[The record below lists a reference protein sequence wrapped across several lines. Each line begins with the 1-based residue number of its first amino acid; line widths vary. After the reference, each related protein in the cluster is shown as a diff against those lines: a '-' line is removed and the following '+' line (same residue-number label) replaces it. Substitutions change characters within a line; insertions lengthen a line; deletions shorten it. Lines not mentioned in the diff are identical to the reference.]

1 MGRSVVAAFLYR
13 IPLGP
18 GVYELHLYSLYF
30 AETNCGSGT
39 SAGGGE
45 NSRMFHVDAN
55 GKRILSDFD
64 IIADAGGP
72 GIADERVFRDLSPGP
87 DGLLQLRFISNRSQA
102 TVSAIDL
109 EPAWPQS

>member
-1 MGRSVVAAFLYR
+1 MLAT
-13 IPLGP
+13 LGP
-18 GVYELHLYSLYF
+18 EGKTFV
-30 AETNCGSGT
+30 
-39 SAGGGE
+39 
-45 NSRMFHVDAN
+45 FHFFDAN

-102 TVSAIDL
+102 TVSAIEL

>member
-13 IPLGP
+13 IPLRP
-18 GVYELHLYSLYF
+18 GVYQLHLYF
-30 AETNCGSGT
+30 AETNLGPGT

-45 NSRMFHVDAN
+45 NSRVFHVDAN
-55 GKRILSDFD
+55 GKRILSAFD

-72 GIADERVFRDLSPGP
+72 GIADERVFRDISPGP

-102 TVSAIDL
+102 TVSAIEL